1 LQAGRKVWRLADNAA
16 LLRIARSEQI
26 ADHHHPCCNPNTGL
40 QRNARLQ
47 GNHRG
52 DEFQSRPNRALRIV
66 LMRLRVAKVY

>member
-1 LQAGRKVWRLADNAA
+1 
-16 LLRIARSEQI
+16 
-26 ADHHHPCCNPNTGL
+26 L